1 MKWIMGRVIDLLIK
15 NGWLYDGSGNEPF
28 CADIAITGDRIGSVL
43 PAGSS
48 VSSIAERTIDAKGLS
63 VAPGF
68 IDTHAHSEF
77 TLLADNRAEGKVFQG
92 ITTEINGNCGL
103 SAAPLYGEAF
113 RHRETDLQELGIVSR
128 WSDFNEYF
136 SLLEQKGL
144 PYNFATLAGHGN
156 IRASVIGY
164 DDRPPEKAEAG
175 RMCIYLNEALS
186 SGALG
191 ISTGL
196 IYPPGTYADTK
207 ELSGLARYAK
217 GKIYASHMRSEGDRL
232 IEAIKEAVDI
242 GAESG
247 IAVHIS
253 HIKTSGKKNW
263 GKIDDAIALIEDAR
277 AKGIKITCDRYP
289 YTSASTDL
297 DAVLPSWTYAGGA
310 EEEIKRLKDKAVC
323 MKIKRE
329 VIEQHPDDDYWMNIT
344 VSSVNLERN
353 KWMEGRT
360 VAYISNEMGVE
371 PVDLLTDLL
380 IEERLRPGAIFHSMS
395 EDNLRKFLALSYV
408 MIGSDSSAR
417 SADGLTRSGKPH
429 PRGFGTFPRF
439 IGRYARDYGLMS
451 ISRAIHKVTMLP
463 AETFR
468 LKDRGRVK
476 DGFFADIVIFDEES
490 IIDRA
495 TFDEPFLMPE
505 GVEYLI
511 VNGMPVVWQGSF
523 TGHTPGRVLRHGG

>member
-1 MKWIMGRVIDLLIK
+1 MGRAIDLLIK
-15 NGWLYDGSGNEPF
+15 NCRLYDGSGNEPF

-43 PAGSS
+43 P
-48 VSSIAERTIDAKGLS
+48 VSDSASLAAAKTIDAKGLS

-68 IDTHAHSEF
+68 IDVHSHSEF
-77 TLLADNRAEGKVFQG
+77 TLLADNRAEGKVLQG

-113 RHRETDLQELGIVSR
+113 RRRETDLQELGIVPR

-136 SLLEQKGL
+136 SLLEKKGL

-156 IRASVIGY
+156 IRASVMGY
-164 DDRPPEKAEAG
+164 EDRPPEKTETAG
-175 RMCIYLNEALS
+175 MHRYLSEALS

-196 IYPPGTYADTK
+196 IYPPGTYADTE
-207 ELSGLARYAK
+207 ELSGLARSAK
-217 GKIYASHMRSEGDRL
+217 GKIYTSHMRSEGDRL
-232 IEAIKEAVDI
+232 IEAIKEAVKI

-277 AKGIKITCDRYP
+277 ANGITVTCDRYP
-289 YTSASTDL
+289 YTSAATDL
-297 DAVLPSWTYAGGA
+297 DAVLPPWTYAGGA
-310 EEEIKRLKDKAVC
+310 EEEMRRLKDKAVC
-323 MKIKRE
+323 MQIKKE
-329 VIEQHPDDDYWMNIT
+329 VLEQHPDDEYWKNIT
-344 VSSVNLERN
+344 VSSVNLGSN

-360 VAYISNEMGVE
+360 VAYVSSEMGVE

-395 EDNLRKFLALSYV
+395 EDNLKKFLALPYV

-417 SADGLTRSGKPH
+417 STCGLTRIGKPH

-451 ISRAIHKVTMLP
+451 ISSAVHKATMLP

-468 LKDRGRVK
+468 LKDRGRVQ

-495 TFDEPFLMPE
+495 TFDEPFLRPE